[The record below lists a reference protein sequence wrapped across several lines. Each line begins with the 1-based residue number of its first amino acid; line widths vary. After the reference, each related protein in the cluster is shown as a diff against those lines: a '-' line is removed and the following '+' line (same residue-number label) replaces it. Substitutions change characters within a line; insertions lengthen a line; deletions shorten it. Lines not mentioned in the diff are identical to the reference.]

1 MVKRWRSVRA
11 TPEEKTHALPGDEL
25 IKEPIGSLDH
35 AITIR
40 RARQEVWPWLAQ
52 MGAGSRAGWY
62 SYDFLDNGRRP
73 SAERIIPELQKL
85 AVGMIFPAL
94 PGATDG
100 FTLLAFEPQHFLVLG
115 PLCGSLREFCTHC
128 DPHSGPRRAER
139 AQETLCQPAEGLRGD
154 IKGRSPLAGWTTPD
168 GARLMTWAHVLED
181 GEHSSTRLV
190 VRARAGPG
198 YRFHGLPWWATK
210 RIVAAIH
217 FVMQRKQLL
226 GIARRVERGATIEMC
241 GAEQP

>member
-1 MVKRWRSVRA
+1 MAMKTWRSVRA
-11 TPEEKTHALPGDEL
+11 TPEERLHALPGDEL

-62 SYDFLDNGRRP
+62 SYDVLDNGRRP

-100 FTLLAFEPQHFLVLG
+100 FTVLAFEPRHFLVL
-115 PLCGSLREFCTHC
+115 
-128 DPHSGPRRAER
+128 
-139 AQETLCQPAEGLRGD
+139 
-154 IKGRSPLAGWTTPD
+154 GWTTPD
-168 GARLMTWAHVLED
+168 GVRLMTWAYVLED
-181 GEHSSTRLV
+181 GERGSTRLI
-190 VRARAGPG
+190 VRARAGLG
-198 YRFHGLPWWATK
+198 YHFHGLPWWATK

-226 GIARRVERGATIEMC
+226 GIARRVERGATIEMH
-241 GAEQP
+241 GGELP

>member
-1 MVKRWRSVRA
+1 MAMTTWRSVRA
-11 TPEEKTHALPGDEL
+11 TPEERLHALPGDEL

-73 SAERIIPELQKL
+73 SAQRIIPELQEL

-100 FTLLAFEPQHFLVLG
+100 FTVLAFEPHHFLVL
-115 PLCGSLREFCTHC
+115 
-128 DPHSGPRRAER
+128 
-139 AQETLCQPAEGLRGD
+139 
-154 IKGRSPLAGWTTPD
+154 GWTTPD
-168 GARLMTWAHVLED
+168 GPRLMTWAYVLED
-181 GEHSSTRLV
+181 GERGSTRLI

-226 GIARRVERGATIEMC
+226 GIARRVERGATIEMH
-241 GAEQP
+241 GGELP

>member
-1 MVKRWRSVRA
+1 MAMKRWRSVRA
-11 TPEEKTHALPGDEL
+11 TPEERLHALPGDEL

-40 RARQEVWPWLAQ
+40 RARREVWPWLAQ

-100 FTLLAFEPQHFLVLG
+100 FTVLAFEPQHFLVL
-115 PLCGSLREFCTHC
+115 
-128 DPHSGPRRAER
+128 
-139 AQETLCQPAEGLRGD
+139 
-154 IKGRSPLAGWTTPD
+154 GWTTPD

-181 GEHSSTRLV
+181 GEHGSTRLI

-226 GIARRVERGATIEMC
+226 GIARRVERSATIEMC

>member
-1 MVKRWRSVRA
+1 MAMKRWRSVRA
-11 TPEEKTHALPGDEL
+11 TPEERLHALPGDEL

-40 RARQEVWPWLAQ
+40 RARREVWPWLAQ

-100 FTLLAFEPQHFLVLG
+100 FTVLAFEPQYFLVL
-115 PLCGSLREFCTHC
+115 
-128 DPHSGPRRAER
+128 
-139 AQETLCQPAEGLRGD
+139 
-154 IKGRSPLAGWTTPD
+154 GWTTPD
-168 GARLMTWAHVLED
+168 GTRLMTWAHVLED
-181 GEHSSTRLV
+181 GEHGSTRLI

-226 GIARRVERGATIEMC
+226 GIARRVERGAIIEMV
-241 GAEQP
+241 GGEQP